1 MDKERLKRFAYDAE
15 TNQAVFNFLMG
26 YFMDEKSKEVTMLAA
41 SFISIDK
48 LKKAWE
54 ALELYKVQTEENKK
68 VGNMG
73 L

>member
-1 MDKERLKRFAYDAE
+1 MDKERLKRFAYDVE
-15 TNQAVFNFLMG
+15 TNQVVFNFLMD
-26 YFMDEKSKEVTMLAA
+26 YFMKETSKDVNMLAA

-54 ALELYKVQTEENKK
+54 ALELYKVQNEDNKK
-68 VGNMG
+68 SGNMA